1 MPRRMLIVI
10 ALGGNALLRKGQKG
24 EVWEQWATATAAA
37 RSLAVA
43 LKDVNAV
50 ITHGNGPQV
59 GYLLEAFNSL
69 PRARPRQPLYLAVA
83 MTQGW
88 IGFILQHSLEKAM
101 PKRKVVVVPTRV
113 VVRSSDPALRVPTK
127 PVGPYYTREEAEELE
142 RRLGWI
148 MREDP
153 RGGYR
158 RLVPSPRPVKVLE
171 SDYIRELAL
180 QGALVIAAGGGGI
193 PILETGEPVDAVV
206 DKDLA
211 SSLLARSIGA
221 DRLVILT
228 DVPGVAVGYGEPG
241 ARWLSRVAVSE
252 LKHLHRMGYFPPGS
266 MGPKVEAAIEFVEA
280 TGGTAHIGS
289 LESALEV
296 VAGTSGTIVVPG

>member
-1 MPRRMLIVI
+1 MPRRMLVVV

-24 EVWEQWATATAAA
+24 EIEEQWATARAAA

-43 LKDVNAV
+43 LSDVDAV
-50 ITHGNGPQV
+50 VTHGNGPQV

-69 PRARPRQPLYLAVA
+69 PPDRPRQPLYLAVA

-88 IGFILQHSLEKAM
+88 IGFILQHSLEEAM
-101 PKRKVVVVPTRV
+101 PGRRVIVVPTRV
-113 VVRSSDPALRVPTK
+113 VVRRDDPALKVPTK
-127 PVGPYYTREEAEELE
+127 PVGPFYTREEAEELE
-142 RRLGWI
+142 KRLGWV

-171 SDYIRELAL
+171 AGYIKELARR
-180 QGALVIAAGGGGI
+180 GALVIAAGGGGI

-228 DVPGVAVGYGEPG
+228 DVPGVAVGYGRPG
-241 ARWLSRVAVSE
+241 ARWLSRVTVSE
-252 LKHLHRMGYFPPGS
+252 LKHLHRMGHFPPGS

-289 LESALEV
+289 LDRALEV
-296 VAGTSGTIVVPG
+296 IAGTSGTIVVPG